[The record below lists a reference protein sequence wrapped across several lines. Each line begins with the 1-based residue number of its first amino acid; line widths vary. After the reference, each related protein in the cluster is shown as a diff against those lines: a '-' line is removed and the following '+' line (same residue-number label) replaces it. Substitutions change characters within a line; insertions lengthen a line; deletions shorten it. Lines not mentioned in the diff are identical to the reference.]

1 VGALGVVPNQIQ
13 PVGVMA
19 SNPETTQEPD
29 DGKSDGHLE
38 CPPLALCS
46 VEIDALRHAL
56 DALSALQRAQLC
68 TRDGFASDYLQNAAD
83 QVRKAMKGMGA

>member
-1 VGALGVVPNQIQ
+1 
-13 PVGVMA
+13 M
-19 SNPETTQEPD
+19 SEETETTQEPD
-29 DGKSDGHLE
+29 DSESDGHLE

-46 VEIDALRHAL
+46 IEIDGLRHAL
-56 DALSALQRAQLC
+56 DALAALQSAQLC